1 VHVGVVYGVNV
12 TLVSMGMASCIV
24 CFHSR
29 FCRCA
34 LQVLIESRLP
44 SQLTEHLNSEIVL
57 RSIRDIESMLS
68 WASSTFFSVRAKKV
82 PAKYFPQL
90 KSVGGADASS
100 QVDRLI
106 RDLMVPS
113 LNPSTPTPK
122 S

>member
-1 VHVGVVYGVNV
+1 
-12 TLVSMGMASCIV
+12 MASYIV
-24 CFHSR
+24 CFNSR

-34 LQVLIESRLP
+34 LQVLIESRLQ

-57 RSIRDIESMLS
+57 LSIRDIESMLS
-68 WASSTFFSVRAKKV
+68 WASSTFFRVRAKKV
-82 PAKYFPQL
+82 QAKYFPQL

-106 RDLMVPS
+106 RDLMVPF

-122 S
+122 SKPQDLMVLSSTPFSQP

>member
-1 VHVGVVYGVNV
+1 
-12 TLVSMGMASCIV
+12 M
-24 CFHSR
+24 
-29 FCRCA
+29 
-34 LQVLIESRLP
+34 LIESRLQ

-57 RSIRDIESMLS
+57 LSIRDIESMLS

-106 RDLMVPS
+106 RDLMVPF